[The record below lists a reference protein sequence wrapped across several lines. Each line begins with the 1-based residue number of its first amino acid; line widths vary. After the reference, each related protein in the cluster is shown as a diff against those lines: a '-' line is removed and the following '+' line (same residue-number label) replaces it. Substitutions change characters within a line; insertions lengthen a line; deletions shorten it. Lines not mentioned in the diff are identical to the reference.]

1 MDDDIQLP
9 PLPPKPPVTDPDAA
23 MLAYGRACYKA
34 GVVIGERRAKVDAK
48 PVVHQARLGLSRDG
62 FAWTDATLLD
72 TGWVV
77 ATVTLRWTDDGR
89 VWIDSE
95 QNRELA
101 KRLRN
106 RHVHARLDAAD
117 ALDGGER

>member
-23 MLAYGRACYKA
+23 MQAYGRACYKA

-48 PVVHQARLGLSRDG
+48 PMKIHSR
-62 FAWTDATLLD
+62 
-72 TGWVV
+72 
-77 ATVTLRWTDDGR
+77 TLRFTDDGNIFREHENVTAVAVITLHWTNDGR
-89 VWIDSE
+89 VWIWSE

-101 KRLRN
+101 QKLRAN
-106 RHVHARLDAAD
+106 GYLQAAD
-117 ALDGGER
+117 ALDGGAR